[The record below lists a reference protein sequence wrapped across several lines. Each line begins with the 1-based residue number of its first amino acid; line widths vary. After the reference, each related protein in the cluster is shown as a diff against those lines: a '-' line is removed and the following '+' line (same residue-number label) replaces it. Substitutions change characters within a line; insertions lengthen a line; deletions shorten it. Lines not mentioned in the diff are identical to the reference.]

1 MTETF
6 TKKNVTK
13 IDQTEVKNETASM
26 VRKREKEDNKKEK
39 TLSSKLRM
47 KAKKNK

>member
-1 MTETF
+1 MTDQF
-6 TKKNVTK
+6 TTSTTK
-13 IDQTEVKNETASM
+13 IDQTIDTKETAGTI
-26 VRKREKEDNKKEK
+26 RKREREKNKKEK